1 MADEWRKDERSWV
14 LPEGATLLLLGFL
27 LPFLLVAIPIG
38 LSHRHSAEVRVPRE
52 VRGFS
57 NFHPPGKRGPYETAR
72 VRRTCSPSPSP
83 RPFRHGT
90 SFPQTVECGPADWH
104 GHSRT
109 RRYKCV
115 SYPHRILIVT
125 YEKRPPWILRRN
137 TPHHTPSTALPA
149 PPGHHHSALFS
160 YTPHFSLPC
169 LSISSYLLPNNI
181 ILLPHPPI
189 DSTSPPVNAP
199 HRNREPRG
207 ERDQPFLPTLPP
219 SPSDAA
225 AARVR
230 RGRPEAADRRG
241 GLSCPTCNA

>member
-1 MADEWRKDERSWV
+1 M
-14 LPEGATLLLLGFL
+14 GFLL

-72 VRRTCSPSPSP
+72 VRRTCSPSP
-83 RPFRHGT
+83 RPFRHGTT

-125 YEKRPPWILRRN
+125 YEKRPPWILRED
-137 TPHHTPSTALPA
+137 TPRTTPPA
-149 PPGHHHSALFS
+149 PLSPLHPAT
-160 YTPHFSLPC
+160 TPPSFPIPHIPLPC

-189 DSTSPPVNAP
+189 DSIP
-199 HRNREPRG
+199 
-207 ERDQPFLPTLPP
+207 LPP
-219 SPSDAA
+219 P
-225 AARVR
+225 
-230 RGRPEAADRRG
+230 
-241 GLSCPTCNA
+241 

>member
-1 MADEWRKDERSWV
+1 M
-14 LPEGATLLLLGFL
+14 GFLL

-72 VRRTCSPSPSP
+72 VRRTCSPSP
-83 RPFRHGT
+83 RPFRKNGT

-125 YEKRPPWILRRN
+125 YEKRPPWILR
-137 TPHHTPSTALPA
+137 PEHPA
-149 PPGHHHSALFS
+149 PHPQHRSPRSTRPPPLRPLLS
-160 YTPHFSLPC
+160 YTPH
-169 LSISSYLLPNNI
+169 
-181 ILLPHPPI
+181 
-189 DSTSPPVNAP
+189 SPPLPLHFLLSPSKQYHSSTPPTHRFHFHFPPRERTAP
-199 HRNREPRG
+199 KPGTERG
-207 ERDQPFLPTLPP
+207 ERPTLPP
-219 SPSDAA
+219 NPSSLPL
-225 AARVR
+225 R
-230 RGRPEAADRRG
+230 RG
-241 GLSCPTCNA
+241 CC

>member
-1 MADEWRKDERSWV
+1 M
-14 LPEGATLLLLGFL
+14 GFL

-72 VRRTCSPSPSP
+72 VRRTCSPSP

-125 YEKRPPWILRRN
+125 YEKRPPWILRGY

-149 PPGHHHSALFS
+149 PPGRPPLRPLFLYPTFPS
-160 YTPHFSLPC
+160 PASPF
-169 LSISSYLLPNNI
+169 
-181 ILLPHPPI
+181 PPI
-189 DSTSPPVNAP
+189 SFQTISFFYPTHPSIPLPPPVNAP

-207 ERDQPFLPTLPP
+207 ERDQPFLPTLPTLP
-219 SPSDAA
+219 L
-225 AARVR
+225 R
-230 RGRPEAADRRG
+230 RG
-241 GLSCPTCNA
+241 CC